1 MSRSEGFTL
10 IEIIV
15 ALTIVAVLASLFVQY
30 MGTAFMRSGESV
42 HKLSETYDVNHIVAK
57 LNAEYKKEL
66 DNGTLNL
73 DTFKGSFSSL
83 CDSGVTCSGS
93 YLDYRDGGDSLFDA
107 DSDQIYE
114 VQLSSGGGTT
124 PTDFMLVT
132 VAKNNQSARV
142 LFTN

>member
-1 MSRSEGFTL
+1 MEGFTL

-15 ALTIVAVLASLFVQY
+15 AVTIVAVLAALFVQY

-42 HKLSETYDVNHIVAK
+42 HKLSEAYDVNHIVAK
-57 LNAEYKKEL
+57 LNAEYKKGL

-73 DTFKGSFSSL
+73 VTFKSDLSTL

-93 YLDYRDGGDSLFDA
+93 YLDYRAGDGSLFDA
-107 DSDQIYE
+107 DNDQIYE
-114 VQLSSGGGTT
+114 AQLSSGGGTT
-124 PTDFMLVT
+124 PTAFLLVT

-142 LFTN
+142 LFTD